1 MIRAEIAETAGR
13 WAYICCECIVKIH
26 TGGGVTCSA
35 VPECMACGNTN
46 MRYEHTLE
54 NMDDGRQIQVGID
67 CARALVASEDADLPR
82 LAENETKRKE
92 RWRVRYRNA
101 GRCVT
106 SVLHLEER
114 GKL

>member
-1 MIRAEIAETAGR
+1 MIRAEFAATAGR

-35 VPECMACGNTN
+35 GPECMACGNTN

-54 NMDDGRQIQVGID
+54 NMDDGRKIQVGIHR
-67 CARALVASEDADLPR
+67 AGALVTPEDANLPR

-92 RWRVRYRNA
+92 RWRVRYCNP

-114 GKL
+114 RKL